1 MLLLI
6 EMIDE
11 RVVWQINLIGDC
23 FFCLIV
29 LYFVHLC
36 KIKRLKGDT
45 EVGSLLQLCEV
56 ITPP

>member
-56 ITPP
+56 